1 MSKTL
6 AKLFREVS
14 TEKAQDIRLKKTIQA
29 HVEDFPE
36 ALANGEKQ
44 FKDIENAKTKAHLI
58 KWKTIENIDRHL
70 LNFERNFQNKG
81 GQVIWANTAEDARNE
96 ILEILKERNFKKTA
110 KSKSNVL
117 EEIKIKS
124 FLKNRDYEVVES
136 DMGDF
141 LVSAVNQ
148 SSSHRVHSA
157 VHLSMEDVETVFTG
171 AEDKE
176 NQDKS
181 HFISE
186 LSTSIRTDGKECEV
200 LLSGANF
207 LISDSGS
214 VAISENEGNI
224 RFASSQCSLHIVVAG
239 IEKVLPKM
247 EDLDLFWPLLS
258 THSSGQPLTSYNSL
272 FNGPRKV
279 YETEGP
285 EEMIV
290 VLLDNGRSQ
299 LLEKEEQREAL
310 YCIGCGACLNVSSV
324 YKTIGGHTYNADY
337 AGPIG
342 SVVMPHLKG
351 MNTYKHLSF
360 ASTLCG
366 ECQKVC
372 PVKIDMDRLL
382 LLNRRDTVREN
393 MQAPVEYKGWKY
405 FLRIFKNRKILDFF
419 SGKIKNKILN
429 LFSKKIWSNK
439 SDQPVFAPKSFAQQ
453 WKEKRKEEEK
463 NRN

>member
-6 AKLFREVS
+6 AKLFREES
-14 TEKAQDIRLKKTIQA
+14 AEKAQDIRLKKILQS
-29 HVEDFPE
+29 HLEGFPE
-36 ALANGEKQ
+36 TLTNGEKR

-58 KWKTIENIDRHL
+58 KWKTLENIDRHL
-70 LNFERNFQNKG
+70 LDFERNFQNKG
-81 GQVIWANTAEDARNE
+81 GQVIWANTAEEARNE
-96 ILEILKERNFKKTA
+96 ILKILKDRNFKKTV

-117 EEIKIKS
+117 EEIKIRS
-124 FLKNRDYEVVES
+124 FLKNRDYEVIES
-136 DMGDF
+136 DMGDH
-141 LVSAVNQ
+141 LVSATNQ
-148 SSSHRVHSA
+148 SYSHRIHSA
-157 VHLSMEDVETVFTG
+157 MHLSMEDVKPAFSEV
-171 AEDKE
+171 EEKKINDKP
-176 NQDKS
+176 
-181 HFISE
+181 HLLSE
-186 LSTSIRTDGKECEV
+186 FSTSIRKDSKAAEV

-224 RFASSQCSLHIVVAG
+224 RLVSSQCSLHIVVAG

-258 THSSGQPLTSYNSL
+258 THSTGQPLTSYNSL

-285 EEMIV
+285 GEMIL

-324 YKTIGGHTYNADY
+324 YKTIGGHAYNTDY
-337 AGPIG
+337 VGPIG
-342 SVVMPHLKG
+342 SIVMPHLKG
-351 MNTYKHLSF
+351 MNNYKHLSF

-366 ECQKVC
+366 ECHKAC
-372 PVKIDMDRLL
+372 PAKIDIDRLL
-382 LLNRRDTVREN
+382 LLNRRDAVREN
-393 MQAPVEYKGWKY
+393 MQTPAEYKGWKY
-405 FLRIFKNRKILDFF
+405 YLRIFKNRKFLDFF
-419 SGKIKNKILN
+419 QGKMKNKILN

-439 SDQPVFAPKSFAQQ
+439 GDQPVFAPKSFAQQ
-453 WKEKRKEEEK
+453 WKEKRQEEEK
-463 NRN
+463 NKN